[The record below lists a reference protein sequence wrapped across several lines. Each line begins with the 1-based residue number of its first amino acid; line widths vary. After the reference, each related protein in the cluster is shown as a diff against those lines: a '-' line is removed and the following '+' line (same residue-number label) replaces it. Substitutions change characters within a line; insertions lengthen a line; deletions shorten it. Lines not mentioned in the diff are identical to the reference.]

1 MKAIDRLSLLHGMS
15 AAEADLNTTLQE
27 MEGACHKSD
36 LFGAPA
42 RRRKARQT
50 RFAELPDFGDAED
63 YIEAAR

>member
-1 MKAIDRLSLLHGMS
+1 MKQSDRLSLLHGMS

-42 RRRKARQT
+42 RRQKARQT
-50 RFAELPDFGDAED
+50 RLAELPDFGHAED
-63 YIEAAR
+63 YVETAR